1 MIAGL
6 LAVWGANTFFDGS
19 VAGMFIVPGLVAVPI
34 GIWGYFYGK
43 DDPAELGWNTAEE
56 IFDEPAAQVD
66 VTSTDLTKWQIIVA
80 YVIKNPA
87 VWLLCIANVAAYTVR
102 IGIDNWNV
110 LYTQTELGF
119 SQYTAVNTTF
129 ALEAGGLLGSL
140 LWGYFSDKLGGR
152 RALSAAI
159 GIALVIIPLWV
170 YSGATSVGVVY
181 ASLFFIGFLI
191 FGPVTLIGI
200 CVIGFAPKNATVVV
214 NAVPR
219 AFGYVF
225 GDSMAKVL
233 LGRIADPSKEGV
245 SVFGH
250 VLHGW
255 GSTFTVLFLSSF
267 VGLICLVLVAAF
279 EERNLKRDK
288 QARHEENLLF
298 PEGMKDNDE

>member
-1 MIAGL
+1 MASINL
-6 LAVWGANTFFDGS
+6 S
-19 VAGMFIVPGLVAVPI
+19 KRQILV
-34 GIWGYFYGK
+34 
-43 DDPAELGWNTAEE
+43 N
-56 IFDEPAAQVD
+56 
-66 VTSTDLTKWQIIVA
+66 
-80 YVIKNPA
+80 YVLKNPA

-110 LYTQTELGF
+110 LYSQTELGF

-129 ALEAGGLLGSL
+129 ALETGGLLGSL

-159 GIALVIIPLWV
+159 GIALVTIPIWMYSQATTVGMV
-170 YSGATSVGVVY
+170 YV
-181 ASLFFIGFLI
+181 SLFFIGFLI

-233 LGRIADPSKEGV
+233 LGRIADPTKDGV
-245 SVFGH
+245 EIFGH

-255 GSTFTVLFLSSF
+255 GSTFTVLFVSSF
-267 VGLICLVLVAAF
+267 VGLICLVLVAVF
-279 EERNLKRDK
+279 EERNLRRDK
-288 QARHEENLLF
+288 QAAQANEVVGQLGETR
-298 PEGMKDNDE
+298 DDA

>member
-1 MIAGL
+1 M
-6 LAVWGANTFFDGS
+6 
-19 VAGMFIVPGLVAVPI
+19 
-34 GIWGYFYGK
+34 
-43 DDPAELGWNTAEE
+43 
-56 IFDEPAAQVD
+56 
-66 VTSTDLTKWQIIVA
+66 
-80 YVIKNPA
+80 IKNPA

-110 LYTQTELGF
+110 LYSQTELGF

-129 ALEAGGLLGSL
+129 ALETGGLMGSL

-159 GIALVIIPLWV
+159 GIALVTIPIWV
-170 YSGATSVGVVY
+170 YSNATSVAAVY
-181 ASLFFIGFLI
+181 VSLFFIGFLI

-219 AFGYVF
+219 AFAYVF

-233 LGRIADPSKEGV
+233 LGRIVDPTKQGISI
-245 SVFGH
+245 FGQ

-255 GSTFTVLFLSSF
+255 ESTFTVLFISSF
-267 VGLICLVLVAAF
+267 VGLICLVLVAVF
-279 EERNLKRDK
+279 EEQNLRRDK
-288 QARHEENLLF
+288 RIACEEELV
-298 PEGMKDNDE
+298 DELGEIEK